1 MGAGGDYS
9 NGMARP
15 VEAVDAQT
23 RAWRESPVKAARR
36 LETCARAFA
45 QCARAAE
52 ETLEVLA
59 PKAHLNPQA
68 EAGPERQWRWKRKG
82 YILFWAITA
91 ALSLLALAA
100 GYFAGFEA

>member
-45 QCARAAE
+45 QCALSLE
-52 ETLEVLA
+52 ETLAALA
-59 PKAHLNPQA
+59 PCKPWRTPA
-68 EAGPERQWRWKRKG
+68 EAPPERQWRWKRKG